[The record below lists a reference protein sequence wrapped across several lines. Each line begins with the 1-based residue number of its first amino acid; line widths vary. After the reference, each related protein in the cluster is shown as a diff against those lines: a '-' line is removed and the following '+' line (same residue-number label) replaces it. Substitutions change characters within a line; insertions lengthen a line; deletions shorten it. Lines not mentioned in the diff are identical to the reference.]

1 MISLLRL
8 LLWFPAVL
16 GMPGRRC
23 ECSGVSDSC
32 TWSEMFWARE
42 VFTPSK
48 DLPGFTITDRDP
60 NTWLGSNKPWY
71 DAASQQV
78 RYTFRQGDS
87 TTFFWAMPTFFRGI
101 VQF

>member
-1 MISLLRL
+1 MFSLLL
-8 LLWFPAVL
+8 LLWLPAVL
-16 GMPGRRC
+16 GDC
-23 ECSGVSDSC
+23 ECSGVSENC
-32 TWSEMFWARE
+32 TWSQMFWSRE
-42 VFTPSK
+42 VFRPSK

-60 NTWLGSNKPWY
+60 DTWLGTNKPWY

-87 TTFFWAMPTFFRGI
+87 TTFFWSMPTFFRGI